1 MTEYSTSIIHR
12 SDATVVAAVGDLD
25 LATAPSFG
33 ETLAEAIGRTADSPL
48 IVDLAGVRFCDS
60 SGIRALVHG
69 RRLADERDVIYRVTG
84 ATGLVLDV
92 LTLTGVWA
100 ELSGETPP

>member
-1 MTEYSTSIIHR
+1 MTELATSIIHR
-12 SDATVVAAVGDLD
+12 SDATVVAVVGDLD

-33 ETLAEAIGRTADSPL
+33 QAVADAIAHTADLPVV
-48 IVDLAGVRFCDS
+48 VDLAAVRFCDS

-69 RRLADERDVIYRVTG
+69 RRLADEHQVAFRVIG

-100 ELSGETPP
+100 DLSGESPP